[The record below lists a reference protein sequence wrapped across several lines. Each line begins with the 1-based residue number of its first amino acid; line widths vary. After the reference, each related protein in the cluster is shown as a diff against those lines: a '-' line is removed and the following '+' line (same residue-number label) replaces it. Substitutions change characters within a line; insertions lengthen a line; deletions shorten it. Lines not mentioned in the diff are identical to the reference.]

1 MIDRIILTIF
11 AILIIL
17 FVNIVIGSRIDNIF
31 ERMNHEDENEQG
43 IEGSQ
48 KEAKKMMNCNCNA
61 SIVILNRSIDDH
73 GHGDYTC
80 WCPCC
85 GLQVHISR

>member
-11 AILIIL
+11 AVLIIL
-17 FVNIVIGSRIDNIF
+17 FVNIVIGSRIDNLF

-48 KEAKKMMNCNCNA
+48 EGSKE
-61 SIVILNRSIDDH
+61 DDEL
-73 GHGDYTC
+73 
-80 WCPCC
+80 P
-85 GLQVHISR
+85 L